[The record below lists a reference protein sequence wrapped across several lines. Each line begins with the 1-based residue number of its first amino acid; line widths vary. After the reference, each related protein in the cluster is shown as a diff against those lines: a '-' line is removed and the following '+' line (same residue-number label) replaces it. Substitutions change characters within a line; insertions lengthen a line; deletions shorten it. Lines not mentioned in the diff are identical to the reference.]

1 MKIAKNYVND
11 VYLER
16 AVVEKEMAVVL
27 RCTELVKSLGWC
39 LVAVTDVSCLRQLR
53 RNIWMVLAFYLKFNE
68 LNE

>member
-39 LVAVTDVSCLRQLR
+39 MVSVTDVSGLRQLR
-53 RNIWMVLAFYLKFNE
+53 RIIWMVLAFYLKFNE
-68 LNE
+68 LNK